1 MTRRVSLLKRKRERE
16 RWKVGVGWSVAKEDR
31 GCTENWL

>member
-1 MTRRVSLLKRKRERE
+1 MKGFIIEEKKRERE

-31 GCTENWL
+31 GCTEN